1 MMEFSI
7 VMNDEPGAL
16 ASHCEAIA
24 ANGANILAIAGVG
37 SDDARIAV
45 ITDNEDA
52 TRLAL
57 NMMSANYTTSSVH
70 TQELPHKPGALAEFC
85 REMGDSGTNMRSLYI
100 LNMGEK
106 SATIGYTTDDN

>member
-1 MMEFSI
+1 MQEFSI

-16 ASHCEAIA
+16 AVHCEAIA

-45 ITDNEDA
+45 ITDDEDA

-57 NMMSANYTTSSVH
+57 NTMNANYSTSPVL
-70 TQELPHKPGALAEFC
+70 TRELPHKPGALADFC
-85 REMGDSGTNMRSLYI
+85 REMGDSGTNLHSLYI
-100 LNMGEK
+100 LSMGEDA
-106 SATIGYTTDDN
+106 ATIGYTTD

>member
-1 MMEFSI
+1 MQEFSI

-16 ASHCEAIA
+16 ATHCEAIA

-45 ITDNEDA
+45 ITDEEDA

-57 NMMSANYTTSSVH
+57 DMISADYSTSPVL
-70 TQELPHKPGALAEFC
+70 TRELPHQPGALAEFC

-100 LNMGEK
+100 LSMGEDV
-106 SATIGYTTDDN
+106 ATIGYTTE